1 MTIAPETT
9 DCAVFV
15 THIWSH
21 RIARHFER
29 LRREAGT
36 ILPVFLAFHRTDPD
50 ARLPDGMPADIVVC
64 TDDCARLVPYRYR
77 DHVGRGPIAR
87 SGYVDMVWIAILL
100 DPRLGACGRLWMLE
114 YDVDFSGNWTS
125 FFEAAAGY
133 EGDLLAAY
141 VRTRSEDPDWS
152 HWPSL
157 QTPPVA
163 PSDPTVA
170 FMPISRFSRRL
181 LETLRDVLAVPGWQG
196 HLEAVLPTVAI
207 ANRLS
212 VNEIGGSDP
221 RLPSHRRGRHYTADY
236 RNSDRSHSTHR
247 FSTRGFSYFVD
258 QPGSF
263 RRRNMIH
270 HPIKTE
276 LPDDQVIEIRRR
288 LWSLRLRESLPPAL
302 AAFIRRMRRRS

>member
-1 MTIAPETT
+1 M
-9 DCAVFV
+9 
-15 THIWSH
+15 
-21 RIARHFER
+21 
-29 LRREAGT
+29 
-36 ILPVFLAFHRTDPD
+36 
-50 ARLPDGMPADIVVC
+50 
-64 TDDCARLVPYRYR
+64 
-77 DHVGRGPIAR
+77 
-87 SGYVDMVWIAILL
+87 
-100 DPRLGACGRLWMLE
+100 
-114 YDVDFSGNWTS
+114 
-125 FFEAAAGY
+125 
-133 EGDLLAAY
+133 AAY

-236 RNSDRSHSTHR
+236 RN
-247 FSTRGFSYFVD
+247 
-258 QPGSF
+258 
-263 RRRNMIH
+263 
-270 HPIKTE
+270 
-276 LPDDQVIEIRRR
+276 
-288 LWSLRLRESLPPAL
+288 
-302 AAFIRRMRRRS
+302 